1 MEKDNTT
8 IPEVVIEKE
17 NVEAKSPESIQKGE
31 STNSINWDEINR
43 QKHYRFPLNI
53 INDFFRIISY
63 L

>member
-43 QKHYRFPLNI
+43 QKHYRFKNSNLCFII
-53 INDFFRIISY
+53 INS
-63 L
+63 LT

>member
-8 IPEVVIEKE
+8 IPEVVIAKE

-43 QKHYRFPLNI
+43 QKHYRFQNSNLCFII
-53 INDFFRIISY
+53 INS
-63 L
+63 LT